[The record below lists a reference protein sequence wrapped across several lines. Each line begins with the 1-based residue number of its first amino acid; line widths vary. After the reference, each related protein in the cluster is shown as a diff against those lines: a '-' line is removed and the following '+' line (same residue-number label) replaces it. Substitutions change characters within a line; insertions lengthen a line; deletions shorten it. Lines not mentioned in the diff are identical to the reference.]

1 MGSARNGSSLLG
13 LPQFPSSNV
22 ELGAVSVKNRSAAPG
37 GTGRWPAPRP
47 AFLSREAGE
56 ASEGPGAPRHVGS
69 QAPSR
74 RVLGR
79 RRSHDIPSA
88 RRGSVSR
95 VRGAGGAGKDARRRL
110 PGTAQA
116 GLSAFHRDLC
126 FRMACG
132 RTVVLSAYGTTFVPL
147 AWPHRCTAHPP
158 WEPPAVGAPAS
169 AQFLFLHSK
178 PGGATAVS
186 MQRAHGRWLR
196 ELQTSL
202 FKHRCFVVPSSKKC
216 LNPSVSN
223 CHRDGLHWRRAG
235 SCTCLP
241 CG

>member
-1 MGSARNGSSLLG
+1 MGSARNGPSLLG

-22 ELGAVSVKNRSAAPG
+22 ELGAVSVRNRSAAPG

-56 ASEGPGAPRHVGS
+56 ASEGPGATRHVGS

-116 GLSAFHRDLC
+116 GLSAFPRDLC

-132 RTVVLSAYGTTFVPL
+132 RTVVPSAYGTTFVPL

-158 WEPPAVGAPAS
+158 WEPPPQPSFSSSTVN
-169 AQFLFLHSK
+169 LE
-178 PGGATAVS
+178 
-186 MQRAHGRWLR
+186 
-196 ELQTSL
+196 ELQQSVCSVPTDAGSVK
-202 FKHRCFVVPSSKKC
+202 FKHLF
-216 LNPSVSN
+216 SN
-223 CHRDGLHWRRAG
+223 TGALSCRA
-235 SCTCLP
+235 LKNA
-241 CG
+241 